1 MGTGISDNQLITR
14 RLCYTK
20 GLLRIGINHLNN
32 RTEVDIAQSLLS
44 FDNSLEMMLKIVLD
58 FMGIRLKGNI
68 YVPILIEKVAEIY
81 PKTPVADLN
90 TLHNL
95 RNSIQHNGFI
105 PASSQ
110 AQANK
115 ILVESF
121 FKSVSIDKFNIP
133 WEQVSL
139 GILINNP
146 TVRELYLK
154 ADEALNNHKFQDAA
168 FNVIA
173 AFEVAMIF
181 EMDRLWPFNPERPE
195 AILQLDPSSDVI
207 DFLLLRLDPKK
218 YLNHM
223 EIAVSLRGKHS
234 IKNPADLWEPSKIL
248 DAVVNSSKD
257 RVVEAESGG
266 LLEKWL
272 GESMDFVI
280 DSVLTWEATYRPSLL
295 EAIRDK
301 DFSALNSLIGTLKG
315 ISET

>member
-1 MGTGISDNQLITR
+1 MDIGISDNQFITR

-20 GLLRIGINHLNN
+20 GLLRIGINHLNIG
-32 RTEVDIAQSLLS
+32 TEVDIAQALLS

-58 FMGIRLKGNI
+58 FKNIKLKGNT
-68 YVPILIEKVAEIY
+68 YVPILIDEVAKIY
-81 PKTPVADLN
+81 PKTSVADLK

-95 RNSIQHNGFI
+95 RNSIQHDGFI

-110 AQANK
+110 VQASK
-115 ILVESF
+115 SLVESF
-121 FKSVSIDKFNIP
+121 SKSVSIDIFNIP

-181 EMDRLWPFNPERPE
+181 EMDRLSPMNLERPE
-195 AILQLDPSSDVI
+195 AILQLKPSFDVI
-207 DFLLLRLDPKK
+207 SFLLLRLDPKK

-223 EIAVSLRGKHS
+223 EIAVSLLGKHS
-234 IKNPADLWEPSKIL
+234 IKNPEDLWEPSKIL
-248 DAVVNSSKD
+248 DAVVKSSKSK
-257 RVVEAESGG
+257 VEKAER
-266 LLEKWL
+266 L
-272 GESMDFVI
+272 G
-280 DSVLTWEATYRPSLL
+280 
-295 EAIRDK
+295 
-301 DFSALNSLIGTLKG
+301 N
-315 ISET
+315 

>member
-1 MGTGISDNQLITR
+1 MDIGISDNQLITR

-20 GLLRIGINHLNN
+20 GLLRIGINHLNIG
-32 RTEVDIAQSLLS
+32 TEVDIAQALLS

-58 FMGIRLKGNI
+58 FKNIKLKGNT
-68 YVPILIEKVAEIY
+68 YVPILIDEVAKIY
-81 PKTPVADLN
+81 PKTSVADLK

-95 RNSIQHNGFI
+95 RNSIQHDGFI

-110 AQANK
+110 VQASK
-115 ILVESF
+115 SLVESF
-121 FKSVSIDKFNIP
+121 SKSVSIDIFNIP

-181 EMDRLWPFNPERPE
+181 EMDRLSPMNPQRPGS
-195 AILQLDPSSDVI
+195 ILQLEPFSDVI
-207 DFLLLRLDPKK
+207 SFLLLRLDPKK

-223 EIAVSLRGKHS
+223 EIAVSLLEKYS
-234 IKNPADLWEPSKIL
+234 IKNPEDLWEPLKIL
-248 DAVVNSSKD
+248 DAVVKSAKSK
-257 RVVEAESGG
+257 VEKAERLGQ
-266 LLEKWL
+266 LEKWL

-301 DFSALNSLIGTLKG
+301 DFSALNSLIGTLED
-315 ISET
+315 IAEP